1 MLAELHDDTGV
12 GVTNLR
18 ICMTLCD
25 LSTFGL
31 SETRGF
37 LPHSDP
43 LLSLP
48 QTFAA
53 WERVGQHLPKYLAGL
68 SLRKTV
74 DALPHFDVNALKT
87 DAEVH
92 RAMVI
97 LSFIGHAYVFGE
109 KPTVDRIP
117 EVLARPWYEVATKL
131 GRPPVLSYES
141 YALDNWQRIDPNG
154 PIAMGNVALAQNFLA
169 GIDEEWFVIIH
180 VDIEARAAQA
190 LKAIAAGRKAVIA
203 GDSAALIKELKEMA
217 CALDGMYAS
226 LCAMVLHCDPFIYF
240 HRVRPY
246 IHGWKNNPS
255 LPNGLIYEGVL
266 EYGGKGQI
274 LRGETGAQSSIIPS
288 LDAFLGVGHQ
298 EDILK
303 TYLME
308 MRTYMPPKHKAFLEA
323 VEAGPST
330 RDFVLA
336 QTANVELKKIYDEC
350 VDWVEKFRT
359 KHLEYAVSYIA
370 KQAQTDPSNPSQVG
384 TGGTPFVKYL
394 TKHRDETGQHK
405 VGCPVTGR
413 P

>member
-1 MLAELHDDTGV
+1 MA
-12 GVTNLR
+12 R
-18 ICMTLCD
+18 CD

-31 SETRGF
+31 SDTRGF
-37 LPHSDP
+37 LPHQDP

-48 QTFAA
+48 KAFAA
-53 WERVGQHLPKYLAGL
+53 WENVAQRLPKYLAGL

-74 DALPHFDVNALKT
+74 DVLPPFDLNSIKT
-87 DAEVH
+87 DGELH

-117 EVLARPWYEVATKL
+117 NVLAQPWYEVAKRL

-141 YALDNWQRIDPNG
+141 YALDNWQRLDPSG
-154 PIAMGNVALAQNFLA
+154 PIATGNVALAQNFLA

-180 VDIEARAAQA
+180 VDIEARAAHA
-190 LKAIAAGRKAVIA
+190 LKAIAGGRRAVE
-203 GDSAALIKELKEMA
+203 SSNAAELILSLKEMA
-217 CALDGMYAS
+217 CALSGMYSS
-226 LCAMVLHCDPFIYF
+226 LCDMVLHCDPFMYF

-255 LPNGLIYEGVL
+255 LPNGLVYEGVK
-266 EYGGKGQI
+266 EYGEKGQFF
-274 LRGETGAQSSIIPS
+274 RGETGAQSTIIPS
-288 LDAFLGVGHQ
+288 LDAFLGIGHV

-308 MRTYMPPKHKAFLEA
+308 MRTYMPPKHKEFLEA

-330 RDFVLA
+330 REFVMA
-336 QTANVELKKIYDEC
+336 RSADTELKAIYDEC

-413 P
+413 A

>member
-1 MLAELHDDTGV
+1 
-12 GVTNLR
+12 
-18 ICMTLCD
+18 MTSCD
-25 LSTFGL
+25 LALFGL

-37 LPHSDP
+37 LPHTDP

-48 QTFAA
+48 PVFAA
-53 WERVGQHLPKYLAGL
+53 WENVAQRLPKYLAGL
-68 SLRKTV
+68 SLRK
-74 DALPHFDVNALKT
+74 AVNALPPFPTDALKS
-87 DAEVH
+87 DAEVK

-117 EVLARPWYEVATKL
+117 AVLAKPWYEVAKRL

-141 YALDNWQRIDPNG
+141 YALDNWQRLDPNG

-169 GIDEEWFVIIH
+169 GIDEEWFVIVH

-190 LKAIAAGRKAVIA
+190 LKAIARGRHAVEG
-203 GDSAALIKELKEMA
+203 GDAKELITALKEMA
-217 CALDGMYAS
+217 CSLDGMYQS
-226 LCAMVLHCDPFIYF
+226 LCAMVLHCDPFMYF

-255 LPNGLIYEGVL
+255 LPNGLIYEGVQ
-266 EYGGKGQI
+266 EYGGVGQ
-274 LRGETGAQSSIIPS
+274 LFRGETGAQSTIIPS
-288 LDAFLGVGHQ
+288 LDGFLGVGHT

-323 VEAGPST
+323 IEAGPST
-330 RDFVLA
+330 RDFVMKHKDDAALLA
-336 QTANVELKKIYDEC
+336 IYNEC

-394 TKHRDETGQHK
+394 TKHRDETGPHK
-405 VGCPVTGR
+405 MGCPVTGQ

>member
-1 MLAELHDDTGV
+1 
-12 GVTNLR
+12 
-18 ICMTLCD
+18 MTSCD
-25 LSTFGL
+25 LAQFGL
-31 SETRGF
+31 SDTRGF

-48 QTFAA
+48 SQFAA
-53 WERVGQHLPKYLAGL
+53 WENVAQRLPKYLAGL

-74 DALPHFDVNALKT
+74 NALPPFPVDALTSEAELK
-87 DAEVH
+87 

-109 KPTVDRIP
+109 KPTIDRIP
-117 EVLARPWYEVATKL
+117 EVLARPWYEVAKRC

-141 YALDNWQRIDPNG
+141 YALDNWQRLDPNG
-154 PIAMGNVALAQNFLA
+154 PIAIGNVALSQNFLA
-169 GIDEEWFVIIH
+169 GIDEEWFVIVH
-180 VDIEARAAQA
+180 VDIEAKAAHA
-190 LKAIAAGRKAVIA
+190 LSAIAQGRRAVEGSDVGGLTKA
-203 GDSAALIKELKEMA
+203 LKEMA
-217 CALDGMYAS
+217 CALAGMYQS
-226 LCAMVLHCDPFIYF
+226 LCDMVLHCDPFMYF

-255 LPNGLIYEGVL
+255 LPNGLIYEGVQ
-266 EYGGKGQI
+266 EYGGVGQFF
-274 LRGETGAQSSIIPS
+274 RGETGAQSTIIPA
-288 LDAFLGVGHQ
+288 LDGFLGVGHV

-323 VEAGPST
+323 IEAGPST
-330 RDFVLA
+330 RDCVA
-336 QTANVELKKIYDEC
+336 QHSGDATLQAIYNEC

>member
-1 MLAELHDDTGV
+1 
-12 GVTNLR
+12 
-18 ICMTLCD
+18 
-25 LSTFGL
+25 
-31 SETRGF
+31 
-37 LPHSDP
+37 
-43 LLSLP
+43 
-48 QTFAA
+48 
-53 WERVGQHLPKYLAGL
+53 
-68 SLRKTV
+68 
-74 DALPHFDVNALKT
+74 
-87 DAEVH
+87 
-92 RAMVI
+92 
-97 LSFIGHAYVFGE
+97 
-109 KPTVDRIP
+109 
-117 EVLARPWYEVATKL
+117 
-131 GRPPVLSYES
+131 
-141 YALDNWQRIDPNG
+141 
-154 PIAMGNVALAQNFLA
+154 
-169 GIDEEWFVIIH
+169 
-180 VDIEARAAQA
+180 
-190 LKAIAAGRKAVIA
+190 VIA
-203 GDSAALIKELKEMA
+203 GDADALVKELKEMA

-246 IHGWKNNPS
+246 IHGWKNNPA
-255 LPNGLIYEGVL
+255 LPNGLVYEGVL
-266 EYGGKGQI
+266 EYGGKGQVF
-274 LRGETGAQSSIIPS
+274 RGETGAQSTIIPS

-323 VEAGPST
+323 VEGGPST

-336 QTANVELKKIYDEC
+336 QPANADLKKIYDEC

-405 VGCPVTGR
+405 VACPVTGR

>member
-1 MLAELHDDTGV
+1 M
-12 GVTNLR
+12 
-18 ICMTLCD
+18 
-25 LSTFGL
+25 
-31 SETRGF
+31 
-37 LPHSDP
+37 
-43 LLSLP
+43 
-48 QTFAA
+48 
-53 WERVGQHLPKYLAGL
+53 
-68 SLRKTV
+68 
-74 DALPHFDVNALKT
+74 
-87 DAEVH
+87 
-92 RAMVI
+92 
-97 LSFIGHAYVFGE
+97 
-109 KPTVDRIP
+109 
-117 EVLARPWYEVATKL
+117 
-131 GRPPVLSYES
+131 
-141 YALDNWQRIDPNG
+141 DN
-154 PIAMGNVALAQNFLA
+154 VSLAQNFLA
-169 GIDEEWFVIIH
+169 GIDEEWFVNIH
-180 VDIEARAAQA
+180 VDIEARAAKA
-190 LKAIAAGRKAVIA
+190 LKVIAA
-203 GDSAALIKELKEMA
+203 DSAALIKELKEMA

-255 LPNGLIYEGVL
+255 LPNGLIYEVVL
-266 EYGGKGQI
+266 EYGRQGQI

-288 LDAFLGVGHQ
+288 LDAFLRVCHQ

-308 MRTYMPPKHKAFLEA
+308 MRTYMPPKHKFFLEA

-336 QTANVELKKIYDEC
+336 QTTNVELKKIYDEC

-370 KQAQTDPSNPSQVG
+370 KQAQTDPSNPAQVG

>member
-1 MLAELHDDTGV
+1 
-12 GVTNLR
+12 
-18 ICMTLCD
+18 MTLCD

-31 SETRGF
+31 SEIRGF
-37 LPHSDP
+37 LPHIDP

-48 QTFAA
+48 AHFSA
-53 WERVGQHLPKYLAGL
+53 WENVAQRLPKYLAGL
-68 SLRKTV
+68 SLRKSV
-74 DALPHFDVNALKT
+74 DALPHFDVNALKN
-87 DAEVH
+87 DAEIH

-109 KPTVDRIP
+109 KPTVERIP
-117 EVLARPWYEVATKL
+117 EVLAKPWSEVAKAL

-154 PIAMGNVALAQNFLA
+154 PIAIGNVALAQNFLG

-190 LKAIAAGRKAVIA
+190 LKAIANGRKAVIA
-203 GDSAALIKELKEMA
+203 GSVDDLLRELKEMA

-226 LCAMVLHCDPFIYF
+226 LCAMVLHCDPYIYF

-266 EYGGKGQI
+266 EYGGQGQI
-274 LRGETGAQSSIIPS
+274 LRGETGAQSTIIPS

-308 MRTYMPPKHKAFLEA
+308 MRTYMPPRHRGFLEA

-336 QTANVELKKIYDEC
+336 NATNAELKKVYDEC

-370 KQAQTDPSNPSQVG
+370 KQAQIDPSNPSQVG

-405 VGCPVTGR
+405 VGCPVTGH

>member
-1 MLAELHDDTGV
+1 
-12 GVTNLR
+12 
-18 ICMTLCD
+18 MTACD
-25 LSTFGL
+25 LATFGL
-31 SETRGF
+31 SEARGF
-37 LPHSDP
+37 LPHTDP

-48 QTFAA
+48 AQFAA
-53 WERVGQHLPKYLAGL
+53 WEHVAQRLPKYLAGL
-68 SLRKTV
+68 SLRKAVNNLPPFPV
-74 DALPHFDVNALKT
+74 DALKT
-87 DAEVH
+87 DAEIR

-117 EVLARPWYEVATKL
+117 EVLARPWFEVAQKL

-169 GIDEEWFVIIH
+169 GIDEEWFVIVH

-190 LKAIAAGRKAVIA
+190 LNGIAKGRRAVEAGNIDGLIAA
-203 GDSAALIKELKEMA
+203 LKEMA

-226 LCAMVLHCDPFIYF
+226 LCAMVLHCDPFVYF

-266 EYGGKGQI
+266 EYGGIGQFF
-274 LRGETGAQSSIIPS
+274 RGETGAQSSIIPS
-288 LDAFLGVGHQ
+288 LDAFLGIGHV

-308 MRTYMPPKHKAFLEA
+308 MRSYMPPKHRQFLEA

-330 RDFVLA
+330 RDFVATHATNAPL
-336 QTANVELKKIYDEC
+336 QKIYNEC

-384 TGGTPFVKYL
+384 TGGTPFVQYL
-394 TKHRDETGQHK
+394 PKHRDETGQHK
-405 VGCPVTGR
+405 MGCPVTGGR